1 MMSEK
6 SEIGIELISDN
17 CKFCPCLELETI
29 ELMAQ
34 KHHRCKHLQMCRAV
48 LAYWKN
54 GDFLKDLETEAKK
67 CPNNGT
73 EEMVVDVFGHRYVKD
88 ADKQGWTGVEIK

>member
-1 MMSEK
+1 M

-17 CKFCPCLELETI
+17 CKFCPCLEVETV

-34 KHHRCKHLQMCRAV
+34 KHHRCKNLQMCRAV

-54 GDFLKDLETEAKK
+54 GDFLKDLEKETMK

-73 EEMVVDVFGHRYVKD
+73 VDVFKERYVQD
-88 ADKQGWTGVEIK
+88 ADKQGWHPVIVKESEAE

>member
-1 MMSEK
+1 M

-17 CKFCPCLELETI
+17 CKFCPCLELETV

-34 KHHRCKHLQMCRAV
+34 KHHICKNLQMCRAV

-54 GDFLKDLETEAKK
+54 GDFLKDLEKETMK

-73 EEMVVDVFGHRYVKD
+73 VDVFKERYVQD
-88 ADKQGWTGVEIK
+88 ADKQGWHPVIVKESEAE